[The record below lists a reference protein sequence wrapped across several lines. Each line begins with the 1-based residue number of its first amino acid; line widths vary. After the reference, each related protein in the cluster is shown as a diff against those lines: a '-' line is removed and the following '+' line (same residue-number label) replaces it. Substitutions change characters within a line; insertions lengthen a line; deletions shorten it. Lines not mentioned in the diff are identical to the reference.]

1 MVELWLVRHG
11 QTDWNLAVR
20 YQGQTDI
27 PLNQEGI
34 AQAKAIAEH
43 LKVRK
48 YNALYSS
55 DLIRARKTA
64 DIIAEK
70 VNLPVI
76 TDRRLREISQ
86 GSLEGMKPSEVPAKY
101 PELIAWAKTDYQN
114 WHAPGGESVRQV
126 AERMAAVANDIARKH
141 PGGKVLVVSHG
152 FALATLIVQAA
163 KLPLEES
170 YAWIPENAEPF
181 KLAWQGDA

>member
-1 MVELWLVRHG
+1 MVELWLIRHG
-11 QTDWNLAVR
+11 QTNWNLAVR

-34 AQAKAIAEH
+34 AQARAIADH
-43 LKVRK
+43 LAARQ
-48 YNALYSS
+48 YDALYSS
-55 DLIRARKTA
+55 DLVRARKTA
-64 DIIAEK
+64 EIIAKK
-70 VNLPVI
+70 VGLPVI

-86 GSLEGMKPSEVPAKY
+86 GILEGLKPSEVPEKF
-101 PELIAWAKTDYQN
+101 PELIEWAKQDHLN
-114 WHAPGGESVRQV
+114 WHAPGGETVQQV
-126 AERMAAVANDIARKH
+126 ADRMATAADDIARNH

-170 YAWIPENAEPF
+170 YAWIPENADPF
-181 KLAWQGDA
+181 KLAWQGKE